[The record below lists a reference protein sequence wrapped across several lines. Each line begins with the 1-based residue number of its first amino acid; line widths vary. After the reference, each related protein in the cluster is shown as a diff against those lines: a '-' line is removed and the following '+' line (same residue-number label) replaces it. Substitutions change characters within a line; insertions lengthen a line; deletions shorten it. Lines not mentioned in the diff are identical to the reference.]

1 MAKDIEFVPSK
12 ELENELNERQGSKQ
26 GKQQQ
31 SLNLNKGEKG
41 RSQTQGIGKNISG
54 QERKKK

>member
-12 ELENELNERQGSKQ
+12 ELENELNEGQGSK

-31 SLNLNKGEKG
+31 SLHLNKGEKG
-41 RSQTQGIGKNISG
+41 RGQTQGIGKNISG
-54 QERKKK
+54 PERKKK

>member
-12 ELENELNERQGSKQ
+12 ELENELNEGQGSKL

-31 SLNLNKGEKG
+31 GLHLNKGEKG
-41 RSQTQGIGKNISG
+41 RSQTQGLGKNIAG
-54 QERKKK
+54 QERKRK